1 MTGHEERVKKA
12 GRLMEEAGI
21 DALLLS
27 KPANMFYLTGD
38 GRLCAYAIL
47 TRDGRVAL
55 GVPSTDV
62 ADVSERARFDKIAG
76 FEDEVGMLHSI
87 AHFFQEFGLQN
98 ARVGLEHTF
107 LTMSMHAMFTH
118 PHAIPPTA
126 TTVDATRLLSELRML
141 KSPAEV
147 ELIRG
152 AAKAAEAAMGAAT
165 KAAQP
170 GVAEIEVAGEAER
183 AMRKAGAEDF
193 FRTYVASGPRT
204 NIAHGLPSYRR
215 IAEGDLVMT
224 DLHPVY
230 HGYSA
235 DMCRTFCVGKPSAAQ
250 QDAYDLFLSAQQ
262 NTVKKVRAGVTM
274 QELEAA
280 MHEPLK
286 AAGHGQHI
294 FGPPIHG
301 VGIEFEEAPLPSG
314 HAFFHGEAEAVPL
327 RAGTVLSI
335 GNCGLY
341 TGPFGV
347 RVEDTVLVTAAG
359 CTPLTTF
366 ARSLT

>member
-1 MTGHEERVKKA
+1 VTEYDERLKKA

-21 DALLLS
+21 DLLLLS

-38 GRLCAYAIL
+38 GRLCAYAIV
-47 TRDGRVAL
+47 TCDGRVAL
-55 GVPSTDV
+55 GVPSTDI
-62 ADVSERARFDKIAG
+62 ADVSQRARFDKIEG

-87 AHFFQEFGLQN
+87 AHFFEEFGLQE

-118 PHAIPPTA
+118 PHAIPPTT
-126 TTVDATRLLSELRML
+126 TTVDATHLLSELRML
-141 KSPAEV
+141 KSQQEV

-152 AAKAAEAAMGAAT
+152 AAKAAEAAMAAAI
-165 KAAQP
+165 KAARP
-170 GVAEIEVAGEAER
+170 GGSEIEVAGEAELG
-183 AMRKAGAEDF
+183 MRKAGAEDF

-215 IAEGDLVMT
+215 IEEGDLVMI
-224 DLHPVY
+224 DLAPVY

-235 DMCRTFCVGKPSAAQ
+235 DMCRTVCVGKPSAAQ
-250 QDAYDLFLSAQQ
+250 QEAYDLFLRAQH
-262 NTVKKVRAGVTM
+262 NAIEKVRAGVTM

-280 MHEPLK
+280 IHEPLK
-286 AAGHGQHI
+286 AAGHAEHI

-314 HAFFHGEAEAVPL
+314 YAFFHGEAEAVPL
-327 RAGTVLSI
+327 RAGTVISI

-347 RVEDTVLVTAAG
+347 RLEDTVLVTEEG
-359 CTPLTTF
+359 RTPLTAF